1 MFKLETSAATA
12 SSRREGHGQLNVFD
26 LRLKTTGDPACR
38 GDGDARINLMRSQ
51 ALILVLLDRLSRFKF
66 LSGVK

>member
-38 GDGDARINLMRSQ
+38 GDGDARIN
-51 ALILVLLDRLSRFKF
+51 FNE
-66 LSGVK
+66 SGTYSGLT

>member
-38 GDGDARINLMRSQ
+38 GDGDARINLMSQ